1 MMNTPTFFP
10 ALMAALQFGEP
21 KPEGLRQLSDSDW
34 HELLAF
40 SDRAHLTLPLILR
53 NKQSVP
59 AWVWHRA
66 GTNLADNRK
75 RRQRIAASYQ
85 EIASAFSREHIQH
98 LVIKGFAQY
107 PDFISALDTRMQSD
121 IDIYCPRE
129 AIRSAQQALWKIGYA
144 SDRTLEGYPADHVP
158 AMSRPGNWLWRGN
171 YYDPEMPTGVD
182 LHFCLWNEGLTR
194 VSVNGLQGFWG
205 RRVLRE
211 SAGFWFPSLATVD
224 NLAFSALHIVRD
236 LMRGDAVLHRVYEMA
251 CFLDK
256 RAEDDLFWEEWLQTH
271 PEQLRSMQA
280 ISFSLA
286 REWFGCRCGVVAE
299 DEIAR
304 LAEPVAQWLKKF
316 SSSPLTG
323 MFTPN
328 KHGLWLHLAL
338 LNGTHDKFQ
347 IMQST
352 LLPLRLPH
360 VGATAQS
367 TTRIAA
373 LKRFWPTQ
381 RHLRYVLH
389 VCLRFTYH
397 LRLIPGTLWRGLEWR
412 YAQRR
417 A

>member
-1 MMNTPTFFP
+1 MNIPTFFP
-10 ALMAALQFGEP
+10 ALMAALQVGEP

-53 NKQSVP
+53 SKQSVP
-59 AWVWHRA
+59 AWVWQRA
-66 GTNLADNRK
+66 GHNLADNRK
-75 RRQRIAASYQ
+75 RRQRIAESYR
-85 EIASAFSREHIQH
+85 EITLAFSREHIQH

-107 PDFISALDTRMQSD
+107 PDFVPVLDTRMQSD

-129 AIRSAQQALWKIGYA
+129 AIASAQEALRKIGYV

-158 AMSRPGNWLWRGN
+158 AMSRQGTWIWQGNP
-171 YYDPEMPTGVD
+171 YDPEMPTGVD

-194 VSVNGLQGFWG
+194 VSVEGLQGFWG

-211 SAGFWFPSLATVD
+211 NPGFWFPSLSKVD
-224 NLAFSALHIVRD
+224 NAAFSALHIVRD
-236 LMRGDAVLHRVYEMA
+236 LLRGDWVLHRVYEMA
-251 CFLDK
+251 YFLDK
-256 RAEDDLFWEEWLQTH
+256 HADDDLFWEDWAQTYAS
-271 PEQLRSMQA
+271 QVRSMQA

-286 REWFGCRCGVVAE
+286 RAWFGCRCGVIVE
-299 DEIAR
+299 EEIAR
-304 LAEPVAQWLKKF
+304 LEAPVAQWLERF

-338 LNGTHDKFQ
+338 LKSAKDKLQ
-347 IMQST
+347 VMQNT
-352 LLPLRLPH
+352 LLPFRLPR
-360 VGATAQS
+360 VGATAQA

-389 VCLRFTYH
+389 VTLRFAFH
-397 LRLIPGTLWRGLEWR
+397 LKLIPGTLWRGLEWR
-412 YAQRR
+412 YAHRR